1 MDINKE
7 FLYRFFNQ
15 ELSLEEE
22 NQLQIWLE
30 ESEEHRH
37 SFLSERKLY
46 DAIIIRGAFDEKKID
61 KEEREKKR
69 SFPWRILT
77 ISTAVAAIVAFISI
91 TASIYFMN
99 QSFRSDHMNI
109 VEVPQGQRTTLVLND
124 GTKVCL
130 NAQTHLEYPQSF
142 KPYDTRNV
150 KLDGEAYFE
159 VSKDKSHPFIVTTPH
174 GKITV
179 TGTKF
184 YVESYSSS
192 RNFETT
198 LMEGHVN
205 VSNDREQIDLRPD
218 ERCILKSGKLVCEA
232 ITDYDVYR
240 WTEGLYCFKDKPLK
254 NVLNEFE
261 KYYNV
266 RFIMKGNV
274 PNTQITGKF
283 RLIDG
288 VDFALK
294 VLQRG
299 IKFKF
304 KRDVDS
310 NIVYI
315 Y

>member
-1 MDINKE
+1 MDVDKE

-22 NQLQIWLE
+22 NILQAWLE
-30 ESEEHRH
+30 ESEDNRH
-37 SFLSERKLY
+37 TFLSERKLY
-46 DAIIIRGAFDEKKID
+46 DAIILRGKVEVEG
-61 KEEREKKR
+61 EEEEEVRH
-69 SFPWRILT
+69 FPWRILT
-77 ISTAVAAIVAFISI
+77 ISTAVAAVVAFISI

-99 QSFRSDHMNI
+99 QSFRSERMNI
-109 VEVPQGQRTTLVLND
+109 VDVPQGQRTTLILND

-142 KPYDTRNV
+142 KPYDQRNV

-159 VSKDKSHPFIVTTPH
+159 VNKDKKHPFIVMTPH

-192 RNFETT
+192 RSFETT
-198 LMEGHVN
+198 LMEGKVN
-205 VSNDREQIDLRPD
+205 VSNDKEQIDLLPN
-218 ERCILKSGKLVCEA
+218 ERCVLKSGKLVCEA

-240 WTEGLYCFKDKPLK
+240 WIEGLYCFKDMPLK

-266 RFIMKGNV
+266 RFIMKGDV